1 MTTIER
7 EIKALKERMTQLEYH
22 ISQQERSRTPV
33 SFSPGA
39 AVHRE
44 QLRFWL
50 EAEGVV
56 AKLPP
61 AAQKQA
67 GRWRKMTGDEKQE
80 HVQSMHD
87 LKLDPPLS
95 QIIVENRK

>member
-1 MTTIER
+1 MH
-7 EIKALKERMTQLEYH
+7 Q
-22 ISQQERSRTPV
+22 
-33 SFSPGA
+33 
-39 AVHRE
+39 E

-67 GRWRKMTGDEKQE
+67 GRWRKMTEAENQKR
-80 HVQSMHD
+80 VKSMRD
-87 LKLDPPLS
+87 LKFDPPLS
-95 QIIVENRK
+95 QIIIESRNRI